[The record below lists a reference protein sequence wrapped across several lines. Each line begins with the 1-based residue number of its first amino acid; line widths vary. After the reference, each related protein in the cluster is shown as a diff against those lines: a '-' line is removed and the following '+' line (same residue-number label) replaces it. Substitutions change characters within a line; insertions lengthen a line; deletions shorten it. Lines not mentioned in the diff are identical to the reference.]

1 MEYVCL
7 YSCIHTT
14 HTQSCIQTHPETYG
28 LRMHTHEEYT
38 EGEGAQEEE
47 EEEII
52 AVTRAAN
59 LSQENLH
66 LSH

>member
-1 MEYVCL
+1 M
-7 YSCIHTT
+7 
-14 HTQSCIQTHPETYG
+14 QTHPETYG

-52 AVTRAAN
+52 AVIRAAN